1 MEQTNKSTFVME
13 VLTDKPLSAE
23 TRKQIVDRLEEAFHE
38 IDEDIFKP
46 LGLLVTLTL
55 GAVKKPS

>member
-1 MEQTNKSTFVME
+1 ME